1 MVSHFEAI
9 ENNFYHLFFIYF
21 PELAISPLDNSLH
34 FIDDNVVLK
43 LTGDG
48 RVSIVAGRP
57 LHCPPVRQGLD
68 DVALATSATLV
79 EPQSLTFAPNGDL
92 FVAESDSQVRA
103 TENFKNTCIF
113 LKKKYIFYFSSVSTG
128 SARSRQ
134 TERFRRSR
142 ARTPNATAWTRLVN
156 ALSRISSWRPTSSS
170 LP

>member
-113 LKKKYIFYFSSVSTG
+113 LKKNTYFIFPAY
-128 SARSRQ
+128 Q
-134 TERFRRSR
+134 PDPQDLDRRKDFDVR
-142 ARTPNATAWTRLVN
+142 GQGLQMQLLGRGL
-156 ALSRISSWRPTSSS
+156 
-170 LP
+170 